1 MTDNKTEVVID
12 FTHPDVVMDNLEFLI
27 DNGIH
32 AVVGTT
38 GFTDERLQQV
48 RSWLA
53 AKPGVSVLIAPNF
66 AIGAVL
72 SMHFAQQA
80 APFFESV
87 EVIELHHPH
96 KADAPSGTAARTA
109 ALIAE
114 ARKDLPPNPDAT
126 TPSLPGARGADVDG
140 VPVHS
145 VRLAGL
151 VAHQEVLFGTAGGDP
166 DHPTRQH
173 RPHVIRARRAVG
185 GSPGR
190 RTPRPDN
197 RNRISAQ
204 LAMTDDGR
212 AALRIQLTDRV
223 HVPGAA
229 GLLGAAGPRRHPD
242 DRFRARCGR
251 RAGWRAVDP
260 ARRSACGR

>member
-1 MTDNKTEVVID
+1 MVQAVAAAEDLSLSAEVDAGDPLNLLTDSNTEVVID
-12 FTHPDVVMDNLEFLI
+12 FTHPDVVMANLEFLI
-27 DNGIH
+27 DNDIH

-72 SMHFAQQA
+72 SMHFAKQA

-87 EVIELHHPH
+87 EVIELHHPQ

-114 ARKDLPPNPDAT
+114 ARKGLPPNPDAT
-126 TPSLPGARGADVDG
+126 STSLPGARGADVDG

-151 VAHQEVLFGTAGGDP
+151 VAHQEVLFGTLGE
-166 DHPTRQH
+166 TLT
-173 RPHVIRARRAVG
+173 IRHD
-185 GSPGR
+185 SID
-190 RTPRPDN
+190 RT
-197 RNRISAQ
+197 SF
-204 LAMTDDGR
+204 
-212 AALRIQLTDRV
+212 
-223 HVPGAA
+223 VPGVLLAVRRVA
-229 GLLGAAGPRRHPD
+229 EHPGLTIGIESLLNLQ
-242 DRFRARCGR
+242 
-251 RAGWRAVDP
+251 
-260 ARRSACGR
+260 